1 MNLTKTRIYAR
12 NSETSNIAVRLN
24 KNELKTLNRK
34 AKKFTQGNMS
44 EFIRQ
49 ALLAWDPVNCVSSV
63 SNASS
68 VTSVSNN

>member
-49 ALLAWDPVNCVSSV
+49 ALLAWEPVSTV
-63 SNASS
+63 SNKISDNS
-68 VTSVSNN
+68 INKLD